1 MIDTPPRPD
10 DASWFARHRSRLLL
24 WLRLI
29 IAVGLMAVVIS
40 LVAGDRDKLT
50 NVDWSLVP
58 LAWALMLVSTVVK
71 AYRWSLLVRQ
81 SHMDVSLRRLVGT
94 YLVGG
99 FFSTVLPTSVGGD
112 AVRAVDMAATTGRV
126 ADSTSSVL
134 IERGIGLLAVIGGGS
149 VCALF
154 LEPGTVPTI
163 FLLTIHG
170 LFVAGIVGLVM
181 LRQGWFIEPIAVIM
195 TRLNMGKLV
204 DKVRRLQEALSGHLG
219 RADVLLAMLLLSI
232 VANTLTMSATYIV
245 LVAVTDPIAVA
256 AFVPMIA
263 LSTAAE
269 LIPISI
275 AALGVKESAYIFFL
289 GLVSVGRAEAGVIA
303 IIMRVLVWAQAMLGG
318 LVFFQRTLRARSA
331 AATARPVSA
340 AHRDGRARVAG
351 AENALAGMAAPEI
364 ATAPESSIAQDVIQA
379 PPG

>member
-1 MIDTPPRPD
+1 MYHMTEQFISDTAPRS
-10 DASWFARHRSRLLL
+10 DAMSWFKRNRSRLLL
-24 WLRLI
+24 WLRLL
-29 IAVGLMAVVIS
+29 IAFGLMAVVIS
-40 LVAGDRDKLT
+40 LVAGDRDQLT
-50 NVDWSLVP
+50 NVDWSLIP
-58 LAWALMLVSTVVK
+58 LAWALMLTSTVVK

-81 SHMDVSLRRLVGT
+81 SHMDISFTRLVGS
-94 YLVGG
+94 YFVGG

-112 AVRAVDMAATTGRV
+112 SVRAVDVATTTGRV

-149 VCALF
+149 ICALF
-154 LEPGTVPTI
+154 LEPGRVPTI

-170 LFVAGIVGLVM
+170 LFIGGIVGLVM
-181 LRQGWFIEPIAVIM
+181 LRQGWFIEPVAMIM
-195 TRLNMGKLV
+195 TRMKMAKLAE
-204 DKVRRLQEALSGHLG
+204 KVRKLQAAFSGHLG

-232 VANTLTMSATYIV
+232 IANMLTMGATYIV
-245 LVAVTDPIAVA
+245 LTAVTDPISIA

-269 LIPISI
+269 LLPISI

-289 GLVSVGRAEAGVIA
+289 GLVSVDQAEAGVIA

-318 LVFFQRTLRARSA
+318 LVFMRRTLRARSA
-331 AATARPVSA
+331 AGGVAPLAAARGDGHGPAGIIPPA
-340 AHRDGRARVAG
+340 ADT
-351 AENALAGMAAPEI
+351 EDAPEAHDEI
-364 ATAPESSIAQDVIQA
+364 IQI